1 MGYIKIDWKEVTV
14 TFNGK
19 KIDLPRVV
27 IIKLQDK
34 FKVR

>member
-1 MGYIKIDWKEVTV
+1 MDTLEVNWKEVTV

-19 KIDLPRVV
+19 KIYLQRVV
-27 IIKLQDK
+27 KIKLQEK